1 VSQQHDLEPEQQDLE
16 PEQQGLRPGQQHAAE
31 AEETYLEVWGDTVS
45 SKHLLWSI
53 LMGVGFATTVFLTA
67 QWFFGT
73 IGVDESM
80 VGSYSL
86 LVGLAACVAVAVV
99 CARLFKPKR
108 SLVETDAGS
117 DSRESAMDAIE
128 AEVGPIGDPD
138 EFPAAVLEEVK
149 MLGLY
154 DDFKQRHERKQNE
167 PAADASSAAP
177 SSATKEGDK

>member
-1 VSQQHDLEPEQQDLE
+1 MTQQQHLAPEQRSTE
-16 PEQQGLRPGQQHAAE
+16 PQ
-31 AEETYLEVWGDTVS
+31 ETYLEVWGDTVS
-45 SKHLLWSI
+45 SRHLLWAI

-67 QWFFGT
+67 QWALGAA
-73 IGVDESM
+73 GVQEGM

-86 LVGLAACVAVAVV
+86 LIGLAACVAVAVV

-128 AEVGPIGDPD
+128 AEIGPIGNPD
-138 EFPAAVLEEVK
+138 EFPPAVLQEVK

-154 DDFKQRHERKQNE
+154 DDFKQRYEQKRSQ
-167 PAADASSAAP
+167 PAGAP
-177 SSATKEGDK
+177 SSAAEEGDK